1 MFHVDSNTGINDA
14 TGIGDAVNPP
24 LGGGPSEAL
33 LREAGSSR
41 GGDSGRLAVVVVGA
55 GRMGREHAEAILS
68 LGDAVV
74 AFLDTDISRAKLA
87 AQELGGEA
95 VAVRADIAAALE
107 RFARVDGA
115 AVLVASPSA
124 LHLPHAQAALS
135 LGFPVLLEKPPW
147 VPGQDPGALLSLE
160 SNGAVLAVGM
170 STRFNPGVQAVRT
183 AVRSG
188 SLGTILLASDRVAFT
203 VPPGTLAEWY
213 FDADQSGGGVLVTN
227 GVHSLDRL
235 AWILGQPLELNKVQL
250 SSEML
255 GGCENIAVL
264 ELSAGQTGVSVLE
277 LWGPGPAPQSE
288 LFVLG
293 TRGCCWTDAAGN
305 WQLACLDGD
314 DSGTRP
320 PGYSELVEQWRA
332 FRSLATNGAEDGDGM
347 LAGIEELV
355 APMQLIEQALRS

>member
-1 MFHVDSNTGINDA
+1 
-14 TGIGDAVNPP
+14 
-24 LGGGPSEAL
+24 
-33 LREAGSSR
+33 
-41 GGDSGRLAVVVVGA
+41 
-55 GRMGREHAEAILS
+55 MGREHAEAILS

-74 AFLDTDISRAKLA
+74 AFLDPDISRAKSA
-87 AQELGGEA
+87 AEELGGEA
-95 VAVRADIAAALE
+95 VAVGPDIAAALE
-107 RFARVDGA
+107 RFASVDGA

-124 LHLPHAQAALS
+124 LHVPHAQAALS

-147 VPGQDPGALLSLE
+147 VPGQDPRPLLSLK
-160 SNGAVLAVGM
+160 SNGAALAVGM
-170 STRFNPGVQAVRT
+170 STRFNPGIQAVRT
-183 AVRSG
+183 AVQSG
-188 SLGTILLASDRVAFT
+188 SMGTIMLVSDRVAFT

-213 FDADQSGGGVLVTN
+213 FDAGQSGGGVLVTN

-235 AWILGQPLELNKVQL
+235 AWILGQPLELKTVQL

-255 GGCENIAVL
+255 GSCENIAVL
-264 ELSAGQTGVSVLE
+264 ELSAGQTGVSVVE
-277 LWGPGPAPQSE
+277 LWGPGPVPQSE
-288 LFVLG
+288 LVVVG
-293 TRGCCWTDAAGN
+293 TRGWCWTDAAGN

-332 FRSLATNGAEDGDGM
+332 FRSLTTNGGEDGGSV